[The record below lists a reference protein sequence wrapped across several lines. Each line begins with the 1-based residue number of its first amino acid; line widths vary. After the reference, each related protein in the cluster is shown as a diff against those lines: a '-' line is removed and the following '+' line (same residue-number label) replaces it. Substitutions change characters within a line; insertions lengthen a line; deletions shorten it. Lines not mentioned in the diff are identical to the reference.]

1 MNGRTIADGLDAT
14 AHCDNLSKKRE
25 RTMENYFIFTIVY
38 VLNGYPMESNI
49 LLDSS
54 AKCQQVIRASEEL
67 SDALPADLFCKDTG
81 ILSKSLRPKL
91 RPSTQSEAHQETDV
105 CPQIDEDQCNN
116 S

>member
-1 MNGRTIADGLDAT
+1 
-14 AHCDNLSKKRE
+14 
-25 RTMENYFIFTIVY
+25 METYFIFTIAY

-81 ILSKSLRPKL
+81 ILSKSIRPKL
-91 RPSTQSEAHQETDV
+91 RPSTQSEGHQETDV
-105 CPQIDEDQCNN
+105 CPQSDEGQCKR